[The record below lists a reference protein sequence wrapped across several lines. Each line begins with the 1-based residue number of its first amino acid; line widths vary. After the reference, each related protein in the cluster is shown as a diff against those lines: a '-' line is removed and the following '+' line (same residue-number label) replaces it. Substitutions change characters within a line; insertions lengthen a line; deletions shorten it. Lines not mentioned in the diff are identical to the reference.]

1 MRGPVVRNIYILIAV
16 LYPVAAVA
24 AFAYTIGADNF
35 AIFRQPYN
43 ITWFVF
49 VPGGLILLT
58 IGLAFTGRAP
68 GRLWRLAMIVWIG
81 LVTWG
86 HNALIGIAASGV

>member
-16 LYPVAAVA
+16 LYPVAVMA
-24 AFAYTIGADNF
+24 AFAYMIGADSF
-35 AIFRQPYN
+35 AIFKQPYT

-49 VPGGLILLT
+49 VPGALILLT

-68 GRLWRLAMIVWIG
+68 GRLWRLALIVWIG
-81 LVTWG
+81 LVTWS
-86 HNALIGIAASGV
+86 HNALIGIVASGV